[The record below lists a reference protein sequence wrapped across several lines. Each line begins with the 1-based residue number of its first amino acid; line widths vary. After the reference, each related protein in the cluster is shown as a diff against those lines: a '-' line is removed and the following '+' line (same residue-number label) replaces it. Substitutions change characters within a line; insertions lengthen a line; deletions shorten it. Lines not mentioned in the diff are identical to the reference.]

1 MTTNFTE
8 VIDFFGL
15 NCPNGGKY
23 YICAGSWVEF
33 MGCCTSDPCADGTG
47 ICPTKDHRPAGYDQA
62 RLDAATA
69 NVPGESKTE
78 KLYKFPVTCYGEEG
92 WLNRYACSNKGV
104 SFFGCCKTDPCFT
117 KFEKPPE
124 CAREDLQLAVL
135 RDNEYRY
142 LVNAYDKTYDVS
154 LTDPNNLP
162 TENGN
167 VQVEETQDGLVGY
180 AAVAGASFGALAVV
194 VILLG
199 LVWRYWMSKPKA
211 KGSQSFPMSPISQPQ
226 KTGKSYTPV
235 MSEVSLQN
243 GTAPQHGSAVTP
255 TACGSWGDGPKQLHS
270 WSANKAAGWLG
281 DTFLTLIPVIF
292 IALAIIAMSLDGQP
306 KSAFGQRTMEWTRLS
321 PTVYPIIFAA
331 VAGRFYKNFAR
342 WCLEKPNGVGLA
354 VLEQI
359 FGSQSFAAAFERLCF
374 VRTQVLIGMTII
386 LTWAMSPLGG
396 QSASRLLSFGNS
408 SASADAI
415 IYYADP
421 TYQKSNFLVWDSA
434 ITSMSSV
441 QALYSSSLLSSLEQ
455 KRSPRDLWGL
465 PKIPQWPRG
474 LDARTHDVDSDAL
487 RTGDSYYASL
497 LGIKVHGLDLPSGH
511 IEYAFTVETSY
522 LDFDCRH
529 THSIDLRKRP
539 RDNETAVLNMW
550 HADVNSTRYPLTI
563 DDEPFIVNVSLPAK
577 WDDWMSL
584 EDPPPLSMRYTSRWA
599 DFLPWMNTQLIVV
612 DCSMESVTLE
622 TDMQCSGTSCAAHR
636 QRRLKSKQR
645 PGNRFPELML
655 QEPMKLWNAFSLWAN
670 STGSLAFSLASPI
683 ENYFIDETFPY
694 SGKPAR
700 NWTKVDTS
708 KFENVFSRRFTTAF
722 NTYWESTLN
731 PNGHTNVS
739 FQTDPSINTVSVEHS
754 NLSPF
759 MNSTTGT
766 VKVTKELY
774 IANRLWIG
782 LLLLTTMILMVLA
795 ICGLALQAFI
805 RGPDVLGY
813 ASTLTRDNPNVPVPP
828 GGSYLDGPDRARR
841 LKHLRLQLADVRPQG
856 ARGYVAVRSV
866 PTMQDDDKFA
876 APLDRKRLYE

>member
-33 MGCCTSDPCADGTG
+33 MGCCTSDPCADGSG
-47 ICPTKDHRPAGYDQA
+47 ICPTKDHRPAGYNA
-62 RLDAATA
+62 TRLAAATA
-69 NVPGESKTE
+69 DIPGESTTE
-78 KLYKFPVTCYGEEG
+78 KLYKFPVTCYGEQG

-117 KFEKPPE
+117 KFEKPPQ
-124 CAREDLQLAVL
+124 CANKDLQTAVL

-142 LVNAYDKTYDVS
+142 LVNAYDKTYNLS

-167 VQVEETQDGLVGY
+167 IRVEETRNGLVGY
-180 AAVAGASFGALAVV
+180 AAVAGASFGALAAVV
-194 VILLG
+194 LLLG
-199 LVWRYWMSKPKA
+199 VAWKYWLSKPKV
-211 KGSQSFPMSPISQPQ
+211 KTSQSFPMSPIGQAQ
-226 KTGKSYTPV
+226 KTDKPYIPAV
-235 MSEVSLQN
+235 SEVSLQ
-243 GTAPQHGSAVTP
+243 GGPPPQHGSAVAL
-255 TACGSWGDGPKQLHS
+255 TASGSWGDGPQRLHS
-270 WSANKAAGWLG
+270 WNANKVSGWLG

-292 IALAIIAMSLDGQP
+292 IVLAIIAMSLDRQP
-306 KSAFGQRTMEWTRLS
+306 KSDFGQRAMEWTRLS

-331 VAGRFYKNFAR
+331 VAGRFYKNLAR
-342 WCLEKPNGVGLA
+342 WCLERPDGIGLA

-374 VRTQVLIGMTII
+374 VRTKVLIGMTII

-415 IYYADP
+415 IYYANP
-421 TYQKSNFLVWDSA
+421 AYQKSNFLLWDSA
-434 ITSMSSV
+434 VTSMSSV
-441 QALYSSSLLSSLEQ
+441 EALYSSSLMSSLEQ

-465 PKIPQWPRG
+465 PKIPQWPRD
-474 LDARTHDVDSDAL
+474 LDGQTHNVDSDAL
-487 RTGDSYYASL
+487 RTGGNYYASL
-497 LGIKVHGLDLPSGH
+497 LGIKMHGLDLPSGH
-511 IEYAFTVETSY
+511 ADYAFTVETSY

-529 THSIDLRKRP
+529 THSIDLRVKP
-539 RDNETAVLNMW
+539 RDNETSVLEMW
-550 HADVNSTRYPLTI
+550 HADVNSTRYPLAV
-563 DDEPFIVNVSLPAK
+563 DDAPFIVNVSLPAK

-584 EDPPPLSMRYTSRWA
+584 EDPPPLSMRYMSRWA
-599 DFLPWMNTQLIVV
+599 DFMPWMTTQLIVV

-622 TDMQCSGTSCAAHR
+622 TDMQCSGTSCEAQR
-636 QRRLKSKQR
+636 QRRLKNKQR
-645 PGNRFPELML
+645 PGNRFPDLML
-655 QEPMKLWNAFSLWAN
+655 QKAMKLSNAFSLWAN
-670 STGSLAFSLASPI
+670 STGSLALGLASPI

-694 SGKPAR
+694 SGQPAR

-722 NTYWESTLN
+722 NTYWDSTLN

-766 VKVTKELY
+766 VKVTKDLY

-782 LLLLTTMILMVLA
+782 LLLLTTLILMVLA

-828 GGSYLDGPDRARR
+828 GGSYLDGPDRARQ

-856 ARGYVAVRSV
+856 ATGYVAVRSI
-866 PTMQDDDKFA
+866 PMMGDAEKFA
-876 APLDRKRLYE
+876 GPLDQKRLYE

>member
-1 MTTNFTE
+1 MTTNFTK

-33 MGCCTSDPCADGTG
+33 MGCCTSDPCADGSG
-47 ICPTKDHRPAGYDQA
+47 ICPTKNHRPAGYDAA
-62 RLDAATA
+62 RLAAATA
-69 NVPGESKTE
+69 NISGESTTE
-78 KLYKFPVTCYGEEG
+78 KLYKFPVTCYGEQG

-117 KFEKPPE
+117 KFEKPPQ
-124 CAREDLQLAVL
+124 CANKDLQIAVL

-142 LVNAYDKTYDVS
+142 LVNAYDKTYNVS

-167 VQVEETQDGLVGY
+167 IRVEETQDGLVGY
-180 AAVAGASFGALAVV
+180 AAVAGASFGALAAVV
-194 VILLG
+194 LLLG
-199 LVWRYWMSKPKA
+199 VAWKYWLSKPEA
-211 KGSQSFPMSPISQPQ
+211 KRSQSFPMSPISQAQRTDKP
-226 KTGKSYTPV
+226 YIPV
-235 MSEVSLQN
+235 VSEVSLQD
-243 GTAPQHGSAVTP
+243 GPAPQHGSAVAL
-255 TACGSWGDGPKQLHS
+255 TASGSWGDGPKQLHS
-270 WSANKAAGWLG
+270 WSANNVAGWLG

-292 IALAIIAMSLDGQP
+292 IVLAIIAMSLDRQP
-306 KSAFGQRTMEWTRLS
+306 QSAFGQRAMEWTRLS

-331 VAGRFYKNFAR
+331 VASRFYKNLAR
-342 WCLEKPNGVGLA
+342 WCLERPNGIGLA

-374 VRTQVLIGMTII
+374 VRTKVLIGMAII

-408 SASADAI
+408 SVSADAV

-421 TYQKSNFLVWDSA
+421 AYQKSNFLLWDSA

-441 QALYSSSLLSSLEQ
+441 EALYSSSLMSSLEQ

-474 LDARTHDVDSDAL
+474 LDAQTHNVDSDAL
-487 RTGDSYYASL
+487 RTGGSYYASL
-497 LGIKVHGLDLPSGH
+497 LGIKMHGLDLPSGH
-511 IEYAFTVETSY
+511 AEYTFTVETSY
-522 LDFDCRH
+522 LDFDCKH
-529 THSIDLRKRP
+529 THSIDLRLRP

-550 HADVNSTRYPLTI
+550 HADVNSTRYPLAV
-563 DDEPFIVNVSLPAK
+563 DDVPFIVNVSLPAK

-584 EDPPPLSMRYTSRWA
+584 EDPPPLSMRYMSRWA
-599 DFLPWMNTQLIVV
+599 DFMPWMTTQLIVV

-636 QRRLKSKQR
+636 QRRLKNKQR
-645 PGNRFPELML
+645 PGNRFPDLML
-655 QEPMKLWNAFSLWAN
+655 QKAMKLSNAFSLWAN
-670 STGSLAFSLASPI
+670 STGSLALGLASPI

-694 SGKPAR
+694 SGQPAR
-700 NWTKVDTS
+700 NWTKIDTS
-708 KFENVFSRRFTTAF
+708 KFEDVFSRRFTTAF
-722 NTYWESTLN
+722 NTYWDSTLN

-766 VKVTKELY
+766 VKVTKDLY

-828 GGSYLDGPDRARR
+828 GGSYLDGPDRARQ

-856 ARGYVAVRSV
+856 ATGYVAVRSI
-866 PTMQDDDKFA
+866 PAMEDDEKFA